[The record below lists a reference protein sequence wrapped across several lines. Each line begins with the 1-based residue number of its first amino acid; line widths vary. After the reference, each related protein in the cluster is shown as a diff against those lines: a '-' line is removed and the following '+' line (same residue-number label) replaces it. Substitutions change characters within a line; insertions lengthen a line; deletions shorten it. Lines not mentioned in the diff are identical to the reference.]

1 MRKDSRTGGLEDFRT
16 GGWKILELEKDRIGA
31 LEDPRA
37 VVLEECW
44 TKGLKDLELD
54 EDQTW

>member
-1 MRKDSRTGGLEDFRT
+1 MRKDSITAGLEGLRTGGLVNRT

-37 VVLEECW
+37 VVLEEC
-44 TKGLKDLELD
+44 
-54 EDQTW
+54 